1 MIKKA
6 AKKVTEVYKKQPL
19 LIPLT
24 FFGGYWLY
32 KQIFDKGDQ
41 VGPDVIIKEKDLSKG
56 IDHNTLAEEL
66 FSSMVGLNFFVHFE
80 LWEQLTQLPKGVDV
94 AKVYQLF
101 NEKAQREG
109 YDATDTL
116 TQFINDE
123 WVVPYSAQERA
134 KEGALK
140 RLRALGLN

>member
-6 AKKVTEVYKKQPL
+6 ASKVTAVYKKQPL

-41 VGPDVIIKEKDLSKG
+41 VGPNVIIKEKDLTPSV
-56 IDHNTLAEEL
+56 DHNTLAEQL
-66 FSSMVGLNFFVHFE
+66 FEGMKGLTFFAPYE
-80 LWEQLTQLPKGVDV
+80 LWNQLASLPKGVDV

-101 NEKAQREG
+101 NEKAARQN
-109 YDATDTL
+109 YDAEDTL
-116 TQFINDE
+116 TQFIIDE
-123 WVVPYSAQERA
+123 YTLPFTPAADA
-134 KEGALK
+134 KENALR
-140 RLRALGLN
+140 RLRSLKLN